1 MPAIGTSDMADEIS
15 DAAAIPG
22 GRTGNYPGTAPTM
35 PTGVAAIPSVV
46 DKGSDAGGTNQLSN
60 WSTPAKLNSLVA
72 AIANGADQTVS
83 GCGIGGVGGSG
94 CCGTYGSASN
104 PQITDADGDVTLS
117 GGAAVRVVTGSLTIS
132 GNMQFNGLILV
143 IG

>member
-1 MPAIGTSDMADEIS
+1 LDGPGSNFNPPNSANGAISGIDGSGSPGPPAVAGCTPSGASVPAIGTSDMADEIS

-46 DKGSDAGGTNQLSN
+46 DMGSDAGGTNQLSN
-60 WSTPAKLNSLVA
+60 WSTPTQLNSLVA

-83 GCGIGGVGGSG
+83 GCGIGGVS
-94 CCGTYGSASN
+94 
-104 PQITDADGDVTLS
+104 
-117 GGAAVRVVTGSLTIS
+117 
-132 GNMQFNGLILV
+132 
-143 IG
+143 